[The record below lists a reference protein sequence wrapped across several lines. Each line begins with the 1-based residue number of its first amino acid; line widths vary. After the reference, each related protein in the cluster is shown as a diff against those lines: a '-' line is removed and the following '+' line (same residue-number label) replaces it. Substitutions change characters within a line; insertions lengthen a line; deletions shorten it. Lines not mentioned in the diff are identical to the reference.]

1 MAVGRPSALF
11 ALALLAAPLLA
22 APLEL
27 KVAGDRVNL
36 RSRPLAEAEVVGQV
50 SAGETLLAPEG
61 IPEGAEWV
69 KVRPPPS
76 TDLWIFS
83 ALVSDGIVTAD
94 DTYVRCGPGQHFR
107 PVGKVPKGFQ
117 VEPRGAQA
125 GDWLRIA
132 PVPTAE
138 LYISSAYVLAV
149 PPPPPPAEEPPPE
162 PSNGQTDKPST
173 ASAALAVEAVPAVA
187 TAEER
192 ESPKKES
199 SDIPAPPAKNE
210 ETPPVAEA
218 VPTEPSNGSTVQRS
232 NVPTALAGVEA
243 APAVEAVPAEPSN
256 GSTVQRSNVPAA
268 PAAVEAPVPPAL
280 AGLTLAPVPRQGET
294 VRVRGRLERLSLAR
308 APGFTRYQLTDKA
321 GYSKSAAI
329 CRIIGLR
336 GQWFELAG
344 SEIDVEGRLWTLYGD
359 PVPVLDATCVRRV
372 ASWEK

>member
-11 ALALLAAPLLA
+11 ALALLAAPILA

-27 KVAGDRVNL
+27 KVVGDRVNL
-36 RSRPLAEAEVVGQV
+36 RSRPLAEAEVAGQV

-83 ALVSDGIVTAD
+83 ALVSDGVVTAD

-107 PVGKVPKGFQ
+107 PVGKVPKGFR

-149 PPPPPPAEEPPPE
+149 PPAPAELSNVSTAPAVEAVQPE
-162 PSNGQTDKPST
+162 RSNGQTVKLSNAPT
-173 ASAALAVEAVPAVA
+173 ASAVEEVPAVA
-187 TAEER
+187 TAGER
-192 ESPKKES
+192 ESPKIPS
-199 SDIPAPPAKNE
+199 SGFPAPSAQNE

-218 VPTEPSNGSTVQRS
+218 VPTEPSNGSTAQRS
-232 NVPTALAGVEA
+232 NVATA
-243 APAVEAVPAEPSN
+243 APAVEAPAEPEGPPMES
-256 GSTVQRSNVPAA
+256 AA
-268 PAAVEAPVPPAL
+268 PSVPPAL

-294 VRVRGRLERLSLAR
+294 VRIRGRLERLSLAR

-321 GYSKSAAI
+321 GFSKSAAI
-329 CRIIGLR
+329 CRLIGLR

>member
-232 NVPTALAGVEA
+232 NVP
-243 APAVEAVPAEPSN
+243 
-256 GSTVQRSNVPAA
+256 AA

>member
-36 RSRPLAEAEVVGQV
+36 RSRPLAEAEVAGQV

-83 ALVSDGIVTAD
+83 ALVSDGVVTAD

-107 PVGKVPKGFQ
+107 PVGKVPKGFR

-149 PPPPPPAEEPPPE
+149 PPAPPPAEEPPPE
-162 PSNGQTDKPST
+162 PSNGQTDKPPT
-173 ASAALAVEAVPAVA
+173 ASAAPAVETVPAVA
-187 TAEER
+187 TAGEP

-199 SDIPAPPAKNE
+199 SDIPAPPAQNE
-210 ETPPVAEA
+210 ETPPV
-218 VPTEPSNGSTVQRS
+218 
-232 NVPTALAGVEA
+232 
-243 APAVEAVPAEPSN
+243 AEPSN
-256 GSTVQRSNVPAA
+256 GSTVQRANASTA
-268 PAAVEAPVPPAL
+268 PAVEAPAEPEGPPMESAAPSGPPAL
-280 AGLTLAPVPRQGET
+280 AGLMLAPVPRQGET
-294 VRVRGRLERLSLAR
+294 VRIRGRLERLSLAR

-321 GYSKSAAI
+321 GFSKSAAI
-329 CRIIGLR
+329 CRPIGLR

>member
-1 MAVGRPSALF
+1 MAGGRPSTLF
-11 ALALLAAPLLA
+11 ALAFLAAPLLA

-27 KVAGDRVNL
+27 KVVGDRVNL
-36 RSRPLAEAEVVGQV
+36 RSRPIGDSEVAGQV
-50 SAGETLLAPEG
+50 SSGETLLAPDG
-61 IPEGAEWV
+61 LPEGAEWV

-83 ALVSDGIVTAD
+83 ALVHEGVVTAD

-107 PVGKVPKGFQ
+107 PVGKVAKGFRI
-117 VEPRGAQA
+117 EPRGPAG

-149 PPPPPPAEEPPPE
+149 PPEPADPSNRQTVKPSNASTASAVEAPADPSNGETVKPSNASTASAVEAPAE
-162 PSNGQTDKPST
+162 PSNGQTVKPSN
-173 ASAALAVEAVPAVA
+173 AS
-187 TAEER
+187 T
-192 ESPKKES
+192 
-199 SDIPAPPAKNE
+199 
-210 ETPPVAEA
+210 
-218 VPTEPSNGSTVQRS
+218 
-232 NVPTALAGVEA
+232 
-243 APAVEAVPAEPSN
+243 APAVEAPSEPSN
-256 GSTVQRSNVPAA
+256 RQTVKPSNASTA
-268 PAAVEAPVPPAL
+268 PAVEAPTEPAVPAPPAL
-280 AGLTLAPVPRQGET
+280 AGLTLAPVPRQGEN
-294 VRVRGRLERLSLAR
+294 VRFRGRLERLSLAR
-308 APGFTRYQLTDKA
+308 APGFTRYQLIDKA

-359 PVPVLDATCVRRV
+359 PVPVLDAIRVRRV

>member
-162 PSNGQTDKPST
+162 PSNVAT
-173 ASAALAVEAVPAVA
+173 ASAVEAVPAVA

-199 SDIPAPPAKNE
+199 SDIPAPPAQNE

-232 NVPTALAGVEA
+232 NVPTA
-243 APAVEAVPAEPSN
+243 
-256 GSTVQRSNVPAA
+256 A
-268 PAAVEAPVPPAL
+268 PAAVEAPAEPEGPPMESAAPSVPLPA
-280 AGLTLAPVPRQGET
+280 Q
-294 VRVRGRLERLSLAR
+294 AR
-308 APGFTRYQLTDKA
+308 AA
-321 GYSKSAAI
+321 SA
-329 CRIIGLR
+329 
-336 GQWFELAG
+336 WM
-344 SEIDVEGRLWTLYGD
+344 
-359 PVPVLDATCVRRV
+359 P
-372 ASWEK
+372 

>member
-11 ALALLAAPLLA
+11 ALALLAAPILA

-27 KVAGDRVNL
+27 KVVGDRVNL
-36 RSRPLAEAEVVGQV
+36 RSRPLAEAEVAGQV
-50 SAGETLLAPEG
+50 STGETLLAPEG

-83 ALVSDGIVTAD
+83 ALVSDGVVTAD

-107 PVGKVPKGFQ
+107 PVGKVPKGFR
-117 VEPRGAQA
+117 VEPRGTQA

-149 PPPPPPAEEPPPE
+149 PPAPAELSNVSTAASAVEAVPPE
-162 PSNGQTDKPST
+162 PSNGST
-173 ASAALAVEAVPAVA
+173 A
-187 TAEER
+187 
-192 ESPKKES
+192 
-199 SDIPAPPAKNE
+199 
-210 ETPPVAEA
+210 
-218 VPTEPSNGSTVQRS
+218 QRS
-232 NVPTALAGVEA
+232 NVATA

-256 GSTVQRSNVPAA
+256 GQTVKPSIASTA
-268 PAAVEAPVPPAL
+268 PAVEAPAEPEGPPMESAAPSVPPAL

-294 VRVRGRLERLSLAR
+294 VRIRGRLERLSLAR

-321 GYSKSAAI
+321 GFSKSAAI
-329 CRIIGLR
+329 CRLIGLR